1 MRALS
6 REPRKYV
13 ISTEWER
20 LHPSSKSLPTIWHI
34 KIQTGEDM
42 LRWGAHKDFA
52 NEDQRLMPE
61 EKAQRLVELDNDFL
75 VAAIVRVE
83 NWEQADGTICEL
95 TDAKSIRD
103 AVKAIGRGERTEL
116 ARACWNEGSLDL
128 GEPERLRSQLTS
140 SSGEEKSQTVS
151 ANTDATTASQTGS
164 GKDAPV

>member
-20 LHPSSKSLPTIWHI
+20 LHPSSTALPTVWHI

-52 NEDQRLMPE
+52 NEDQRLLPE

-75 VAAIVRVE
+75 VAAITRVE
-83 NWEQADGTICEL
+83 NWEQPDGSLCEL
-95 TDAKSIRD
+95 TDAKAIRE
-103 AVKAIGRGERTEL
+103 AVKSIGRAERTEL
-116 ARACWNEGSLDL
+116 ARACWAEGALDL
-128 GEPERLRSQLTS
+128 GEPERLRSQLMF
-140 SSGEEKSQTVS
+140 SSGEEKSLTAS
-151 ANTDATTASQTGS
+151 ANTDATTASLTGS
-164 GKDAPV
+164 GKAEPA